1 MISIAISAYLIF
13 FSFIYSFKKSV
24 FSRKSMFN
32 PFLKK
37 FSFIIPLFLKIIVQY
52 Y

>member
-1 MISIAISAYLIF
+1 M
-13 FSFIYSFKKSV
+13 
-24 FSRKSMFN
+24 FSRKFIIN